1 MTAAPRGR
9 SAEAARGI
17 DGTADIADDADR
29 IGVVAGGTADSE
41 PDAADGTSGVA
52 ATRKFVACYPDCVE
66 HSYSSVE
73 FGCFGLPSVLGRHG
87 AGGDPAAAGQ
97 VDG

>member
-1 MTAAPRGR
+1 MTAAPRERPADAVG
-9 SAEAARGI
+9 GI
-17 DGTADIADDADR
+17 DSTADIADDADR
-29 IGVVAGGTADSE
+29 IGVVAGGAADSE
-41 PDAADGTSGVA
+41 PDTADGASGDA

-73 FGCFGLPSVLGRHG
+73 FGCFGLTSVLGPHG
-87 AGGDPAAAGQ
+87 AGGDATDAAQ